1 MSIFK
6 KIFTNLTP
14 PKVLMILACVL
25 SSLCT
30 TAYVTNVYTLRPIW
44 LSPPLIFLGVFA
56 VQRILLYL
64 AGRNFK
70 SVPSFQVIL
79 LSVTVAVLII
89 VVCRNVFF
97 PTQRD
102 LYIAV
107 TAETAG

>member
-44 LSPPLIFLGVFA
+44 LSPPP
-56 VQRILLYL
+56 LY
-64 AGRNFK
+64 F
-70 SVPSFQVIL
+70 
-79 LSVTVAVLII
+79 
-89 VVCRNVFF
+89 
-97 PTQRD
+97 
-102 LYIAV
+102 
-107 TAETAG
+107 